1 VKTNSY
7 KIAFGFLIFFTIAF
21 AVFSFDGFYFYDDYA
36 YIYYAQQIVSGTY
49 QIANTDI
56 FAHRW
61 GLILPLALCIK
72 IFGINEWAVCLL
84 PLVATLC
91 SLFLFYVFSKHL
103 PSNSR
108 LYALLFFGL
117 DFYTLFF
124 ANKVYPDVLLTT
136 LVLAGLYF
144 LWHRNKHWIVA
155 LGFVFFN
162 FWAFLCKELIIY
174 LLPFYVLIFAKDL
187 RQKQNYHF
195 WIVSA
200 FIVVLLTTIYLIVYQ
215 TFTENLFFRF
225 QLIQDAHQ
233 DFGQF
238 SYFHKGRNAL
248 LQRITYEPIL
258 MFINTTTLITF
269 SGAIVWLLFGNFNPK
284 SNYYISNTQKE
295 FVSYLASAFASGL
308 LMFWL
313 MTTNFIIYEPI
324 HLYPRHILF
333 LLPLGAM
340 LSAVALESKKIS
352 TTTAVLLLFS
362 ALWAWKSIGYKTS
375 ILYLLLAVWLI
386 LKYFVNIK
394 IGKTIWEVSFA
405 VILLLHPL
413 YTMLKPTETGYWA
426 EKEIFEKY
434 VVKLQEP
441 CIIYTDDKL
450 LTGHRW
456 YFKFKQNNSLVFKD
470 FAELDKDKAL
480 HLKKYVLIN
489 QYSIAYF
496 KQIGVQFPYFV
507 EKQPDSWQKVAEKDN
522 IKLYLF
528 E

>member
-174 LLPFYVLIFAKDL
+174 LIPFYLFVLFKDL
-187 RQKQNYHF
+187 KNKQNSKF
-195 WIVSA
+195 WLVAIAMSIFLLVS
-200 FIVVLLTTIYLIVYQ
+200 YLFVYQ
-215 TFTENLFFRF
+215 IFTENALFRF
-225 QLIQDAHQ
+225 RAIQDGHYTV
-233 DFGQF
+233 GF
-238 SYFHKGRNAL
+238 SYYDKPFTYTLK
-248 LQRITYEPIL
+248 RITYEPLL
-258 MFINTTTLITF
+258 MFVNTSVIITL
-269 SGAIVWLLFGNFNPK
+269 SGAIVLLF
-284 SNYYISNTQKE
+284 
-295 FVSYLASAFASGL
+295 FVKKQENHLVFFTAYALGTGL
-308 LMFWL
+308 LMFWF
-313 MTTNFIIYEPI
+313 MTTNFSAYNPI
-324 HLYPRHILF
+324 GLFPRHILF

-340 LSAVALESKKIS
+340 LTAVALGDKQIC
-352 TTTAVLLLFS
+352 TATALLLLLS
-362 ALWAWKSIGYKTS
+362 ALWAWRTVGYKTAT
-375 ILYLLLAVWLI
+375 LYALLGIWLFV
-386 LKYFVNIK
+386 KNYFLFAK
-394 IGKTIWEVSFA
+394 KTFWDLGLFA
-405 VILLLHPL
+405 ILLLHPL
-413 YTMLKPTETGYWA
+413 YTMLKPTETAYWA
-426 EKEIFEKY
+426 EKQIFEKY
-434 VVKLQEP
+434 ITQLQTP

-456 YFKFKQNNSLVFKD
+456 YFKFKENNSIQFKD
-470 FAELDKDKAL
+470 FSELEKDQISNL
-480 HLKKYVLIN
+480 QKYVLIN
-489 QYSIAYF
+489 SYSVEYF
-496 KQIGVQFPYFV
+496 SQIGYPIPEYVRSIPTNWQIVV
-507 EKQPDSWQKVAEKDN
+507 ENKKV
-522 IKLYLF
+522 KLYLLNR
-528 E
+528 